1 MNRKRGSI
9 RWLSVVLLS
18 FGLAIAALI
27 IADDGPM
34 FRHPVSRTPDMESEK
49 AQLSMMQFY
58 VPATSRD
65 GNLVTLDYYA
75 DRDGDN
81 QPDELIETREY
92 AKPLVVSFYDGVT
105 EGDYNASGQSITSTG
120 TVSRLLGRAG
130 HVGEKIKSNTAGQST
145 LSSGLMRRIF
155 GRGSAPGGK
164 IEPNSGVE
172 LGAEYTRDAFTAV
185 SLDDGKTW
193 KEQNL
198 SESALASSFILK
210 NGIVYPGDVPE
221 ILHSVAG
228 NKILV
233 AWTSKYCAQGS
244 PLYSLKDEFG
254 NPLYEDLYDVAGN
267 QGSVDYAEVMHHGQ
281 YPFASVGE
289 IPFSCVWT
297 ARGTVEQVIN
307 PQTGLPQWG
316 VRWRKAERLTS
327 GKRDAFYLAIDGVED
342 AGFVLAWQED
352 PEGLRPGY
360 GEGPGIG
367 WSGSTVNHKT
377 DIWYSRIG
385 WNDFD
390 AVDLIT
396 QPIDTNK
403 PKVMQHMTMPIR
415 LTDNYNCLSD
425 RVDSD
430 GNPHPGFCF
439 ADFNLNGTPDFCA
452 ETYPWTNSQG
462 VTKNICVTEDGRL
475 LNGQTGS
482 SRTRLMLEGYTKAD
496 GAKSAWVIISYEET
510 KGLGAGHSDD
520 PPLDIGKSIK
530 YHSFDMY
537 KPEFVAPGT
546 ILNMPE
552 TDPATGEFLPRILN
566 DKNEYQYNGTIGRR
580 PSLVV
585 QPGWKIA
592 EAAGNG
598 TAAGMTSAIILYKE
612 GTQRQGG
619 PSDVFMRRFVLPV
632 GFNPAVD
639 NPYAVKNLVCN
650 SYDTA
655 IVGTSPSAYPASA
668 YPKGV
673 CLSGA
678 INLSAATPLTFEPL
692 DNTDQLVMPDWHMP
706 TNGAACSTCH
716 EASYDEGLPSHGI
729 TERVLT
735 WTQTPQNLLDEHWTN
750 KYDVSKGHRGFIDGN
765 FVMMMYVYSPN
776 WLATS
781 HGNEP
786 SNLMIRRSFDGGV
799 TWTTTPASLGGQG
812 VTYDQ
817 VFGVGDRV
825 WTETRTLAAGAFEPA
840 RNVSQITTSKE
851 TVLDPRYSPTN
862 IGTQKNVDRILQADG
877 TYRVVPGGVYPD
889 DDIRDPSKF
898 LVVYETGDAT
908 TVLTHGEADP
918 LDLFSSRA
926 TNWGD
931 FWHSV
936 DFFAQGRGEWE
947 ERWDWLENKKDVY
960 SGEASIAASPGGQY
974 GWVVWNEWMQTADGH
989 VYQSDPMFRRL
1000 WYDDTEILI
1009 ADAGDYTAVD
1019 GQLVTL
1025 TGSATVR
1032 SASRTTSLDL
1042 TYSWDLDMDGIFE
1055 TKGQIV
1061 EVVATGAAQGV
1072 ALRVCNAAGK
1082 CDVDQGWINKNNR
1095 APRVRKTEITPA
1107 AASVGTLVNLFSR
1120 FTVPGPDN
1128 THTAFVDWGD
1138 GVSQKVA
1145 TIPPTGNGASTIYAT
1160 HIYKVE
1166 GFYTVKVTVTSAAG
1180 YSGWDYLNH
1189 AVIFNRANGSVDASD
1204 LQFQDPNGGGTAE
1217 LGFSAKHTTTL
1228 VIDGR
1233 LKFKLG
1239 SNFLFESLAHDWYV
1253 AEQGGKITIQG
1264 TNGALNGEAGY
1275 HYLIT
1280 AIAGKPDLVR
1290 VNIWEKNG
1298 NNRKPVYDSQ
1308 PGADDYAQ
1316 PTTAVTK
1323 GRIKIET
1330 K

>member
-1 MNRKRGSI
+1 MNRKTGST
-9 RWLSVVLLS
+9 RWLSVALL
-18 FGLAIAALI
+18 GLLLAAFAALMM
-27 IADDGPM
+27 ADDGVM

-58 VPATSRD
+58 VPATSRN
-65 GNLVTLDYYA
+65 GELVTLEYWA

-81 QPDELIETREY
+81 QGDELIETREY
-92 AKPLVVSFYDGVT
+92 AKPLVVSYYDGVQP
-105 EGDYNASGQSITSTG
+105 GDYNAGGQSSASTG
-120 TVSRLLGRAG
+120 WLNSILGAAG
-130 HVGEKIKSNTAGQST
+130 LA
-145 LSSGLMRRIF
+145 
-155 GRGSAPGGK
+155 GGK
-164 IEPNSGVE
+164 VQANSGVE
-172 LGAEYTRDAFTAV
+172 LGAEYTRDAFTAF

-198 SESALASSFILK
+198 SESALASSFTLK
-210 NGIVYPGDVPE
+210 NGTVYPGDVPE

-244 PLYSLKDEFG
+244 PRYSIKDEFG
-254 NPLYEDLYDVAGN
+254 NDLYEDIFDVGGN

-297 ARGTVEQVIN
+297 ARGTIQQVTN
-307 PQTGLPQWG
+307 AQTGLQQWG
-316 VRWRKAERLTS
+316 VQWRKAERLTS

-352 PEGLRPGY
+352 PDGLRPGY
-360 GEGPGIG
+360 GQGPGVG

-390 AVDLIT
+390 AIDTST

-403 PKVMQHMTMPIR
+403 PKVMEHMTMPIR

-425 RVDSD
+425 RVDSE

-439 ADFNLNGTPDFCA
+439 EDFNGNGIADYCA
-452 ETYPWTNSQG
+452 ETFLWYNSKGQP
-462 VTKNICVTEDGRL
+462 KNICVTEDGRL

-496 GAKSAWVIISYEET
+496 NTKSAWVIVTYEET
-510 KGLGAGHSDD
+510 KGLGSGHSDD
-520 PPLDIGKSIK
+520 PPLDIGKSVK

-537 KPEFVAPGT
+537 DPEFLAPGT

-552 TDPATGEFLPRILN
+552 TDPATGDFLPRILN

-592 EAAGNG
+592 EAAANG
-598 TAAGMTSAIILYKE
+598 TAVGMTSAIILYKE

-619 PSDVFMRRFVLPV
+619 PSDVFMRRLVLPY

-655 IVGTSPSAYPASA
+655 IVASSPSAYPVTA
-668 YPKGV
+668 YPNGL

-678 INLSAATPLTFEPL
+678 INLSGATPLSFESL

-706 TNGAACSTCH
+706 TNGAACSSCH

-735 WTQTPQNLLDEHWTN
+735 WTQTAANLLDEHWTN
-750 KYDVSKGHRGFIDGN
+750 KYDVSKGHRGFIDGD

-812 VTYDQ
+812 VIYDQ

-825 WTETRTLAAGAFEPA
+825 WTETRNLAAGEFEPA

-862 IGTQKNVDRILQADG
+862 IGTQKDVDRILQADG
-877 TYRVVPGGVYPD
+877 TFQVVPGGVYPD

-898 LVVYETGDAT
+898 VAVYETGDAT

-931 FWHSV
+931 YWQSV
-936 DFFAQGRGEWE
+936 DFFAQGRDEWE
-947 ERWDWLENKKDVY
+947 ERWDWLENKKDVI
-960 SGEASIAASPGGQY
+960 SGEASIAASPGGHY
-974 GWVVWNEWMQTADGH
+974 VWVVWNEWMEDAYGH
-989 VYQSDPMFRRL
+989 VYESDPMFRRL
-1000 WYDDTEILI
+1000 WYDDVEILV
-1009 ADAGDYTAVD
+1009 AQAGDYTAND
-1019 GQLVTL
+1019 GDVVML
-1025 TGSATVR
+1025 TGSAT
-1032 SASRTTSLDL
+1032 TSPTSYKVAAFGSDL
-1042 TYSWDLDMDGIFE
+1042 YYSWDLDMDGTFE
-1055 TKGQIV
+1055 TEGQNV
-1061 EVVATGAAQGV
+1061 EIIATGASQGV
-1072 ALRVCNAAGK
+1072 ALRVCNGVGR
-1082 CDVDQGWINKNNR
+1082 CDVDQGWINKSVHR
-1095 APRVRKTEITPA
+1095 PRVWRATAEPA
-1107 AASVGTLVNLFSR
+1107 AASFGTLVNLTAR
-1120 FTVPGPDN
+1120 YTVPGPDN
-1128 THTAFVDWGD
+1128 THTVTVDWGD
-1138 GVSQKVA
+1138 GAIQPLPI
-1145 TIPPTGNGASTIYAT
+1145 IPPLGNGASTLYGK
-1160 HIYKVE
+1160 HIYSTA
-1166 GFYTVKVTVTSAAG
+1166 GFYTIKVTVTNAAG
-1180 YSGWDYLNH
+1180 YSGWDYHRNLVVFDRN
-1189 AVIFNRANGSVDASD
+1189 AGNVEASD
-1204 LQFQDPNGGGTAE
+1204 LQFADPEGGGTA
-1217 LGFSAKHTTTL
+1217 LLSFGAKYTTGLQPAGKVKFTIGKTL
-1228 VIDGR
+1228 QLDA
-1233 LKFKLG
+1233 
-1239 SNFLFESLAHDWYV
+1239 EPHDWYLLRSGN
-1253 AEQGGKITIQG
+1253 QIFIYGS
-1264 TNGALNGEAGY
+1264 NGILNGTAG
-1275 HYLIT
+1275 HEYLIS
-1280 AIAGKPDLVR
+1280 AVAGKPDLVR
-1290 VNIWEKNG
+1290 IKIWTKNG
-1298 NNRKPVYDSQ
+1298 LTQRVAYDTQ
-1308 PGADDYAQ
+1308 PGADHQAL
-1316 PTTAVTK
+1316 PTTPVTK
-1323 GRIKIET
+1323 GKIKIET
-1330 K
+1330 Q